1 MSIRCHNR
9 VLVLLAVLLAAAAL
23 LPFLNYA
30 PNRLVSGAPLALSGL
45 FPAIAPALLS
55 GSGKSTMVRLLNRL
69 IEPTRGQVL
78 IDGEDIARISDAALR
93 EV

>member
-30 PNRLVSGAPLALSGL
+30 P
-45 FPAIAPALLS
+45 
-55 GSGKSTMVRLLNRL
+55 
-69 IEPTRGQVL
+69 
-78 IDGEDIARISDAALR
+78 
-93 EV
+93 